1 MEKTGSQSKSSLQGI
16 KWQKQAKE
24 MLGYHW
30 IVTLAH
36 MADVSKRT
44 VQRWNSGDMQIPVE
58 IKSRINTTYNLW
70 CKFEE
75 LSK

>member
-1 MEKTGSQSKSSLQGI
+1 MN
-16 KWQKQAKE
+16 WQEQARK

-44 VQRWNSGDMQIPVE
+44 VQRWNSGDVQIPDEVVE
-58 IKSRINTTYNLW
+58 DIYDTYNIW
-70 CKFEE
+70 RTGR
-75 LSK
+75 

>member
-1 MEKTGSQSKSSLQGI
+1 MN
-16 KWQKQAKE
+16 WQEQAKE

-58 IKSRINTTYNLW
+58 IESRINTTYNLW
-70 CKFEE
+70 CRFEE

>member
-1 MEKTGSQSKSSLQGI
+1 MD
-16 KWQKQAKE
+16 WQEQARE
-24 MLGYHW
+24 VLGYHW

-58 IKSRINTTYNLW
+58 IESRINTTYNLW
-70 CKFEE
+70 CRFEE

>member
-1 MEKTGSQSKSSLQGI
+1 MTN
-16 KWQKQAKE
+16 WQEQARE

-58 IKSRINTTYNLW
+58 IESRINTTYNLW

>member
-1 MEKTGSQSKSSLQGI
+1 MN
-16 KWQKQAKE
+16 WQEQARE
-24 MLGYHW
+24 VLGYHW

-58 IKSRINTTYNLW
+58 IESKINATYNLW
-70 CKFEE
+70 CRFEE
-75 LSK
+75 LGK

>member
-1 MEKTGSQSKSSLQGI
+1 MNN
-16 KWQKQAKE
+16 WQEQAKE

-44 VQRWNSGDMQIPVE
+44 VQRWNAGDMQIPIE
-58 IKSRINTTYNLW
+58 IESRIDTTYKLW

>member
-1 MEKTGSQSKSSLQGI
+1 MN
-16 KWQKQAKE
+16 WQEQARE

-44 VQRWNSGDMQIPVE
+44 VQRWNSGDMQIPDEIVE
-58 IKSRINTTYNLW
+58 NIYDTYNIWRALQGD
-70 CKFEE
+70 K
-75 LSK
+75 SK

>member
-1 MEKTGSQSKSSLQGI
+1 MNMD
-16 KWQKQAKE
+16 WQEQARE
-24 MLGYHW
+24 VLGYHW

-58 IKSRINTTYNLW
+58 IESRINTTYNLW
-70 CKFEE
+70 CRFEE

>member
-1 MEKTGSQSKSSLQGI
+1 V
-16 KWQKQAKE
+16 
-24 MLGYHW
+24 LGYHW

-58 IKSRINTTYNLW
+58 IESRIDTTYNLW

>member
-1 MEKTGSQSKSSLQGI
+1 MN
-16 KWQKQAKE
+16 WQEQARE
-24 MLGYHW
+24 VLGYHW

-58 IKSRINTTYNLW
+58 IESRIDTTYNLW

>member
-1 MEKTGSQSKSSLQGI
+1 MN
-16 KWQKQAKE
+16 WQEQAKE
-24 MLGYHW
+24 VLGYHW

-44 VQRWNSGDMQIPVE
+44 VQRWNSGDMQIPDE
-58 IKSRINTTYNLW
+58 IESRINTTYNLW
-70 CKFEE
+70 CRFEE

>member
-1 MEKTGSQSKSSLQGI
+1 MEKTGSQSKSSLQGMN
-16 KWQKQAKE
+16 WQGQAKE

-58 IKSRINTTYNLW
+58 IESRINTTYNLW
-70 CKFEE
+70 CRFEE

>member
-1 MEKTGSQSKSSLQGI
+1 MN
-16 KWQKQAKE
+16 WQEQARE

-58 IKSRINTTYNLW
+58 IESRINTTYNLW

>member
-1 MEKTGSQSKSSLQGI
+1 MNN
-16 KWQKQAKE
+16 WQEQARE
-24 MLGYHW
+24 VLGYHW

-58 IKSRINTTYNLW
+58 IESRISTTYNLW
-70 CKFEE
+70 CRFEE
-75 LSK
+75 LGK